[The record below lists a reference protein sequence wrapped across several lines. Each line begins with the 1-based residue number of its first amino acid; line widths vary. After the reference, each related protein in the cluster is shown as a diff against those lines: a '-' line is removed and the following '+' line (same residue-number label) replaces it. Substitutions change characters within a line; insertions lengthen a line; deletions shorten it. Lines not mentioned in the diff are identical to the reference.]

1 MASHTASQRYP
12 STRGGSYDVKLAFEV
27 FSLYILPSEIPSAD
41 LKDLIKRSYST
52 FRDPGVAPIVTL
64 DKEKNI
70 HLLELFHGPTFAFK
84 DESGK
89 TGRDREHLT
98 VIRATSGDTGS
109 AAIYASPVQEA
120 QMTTVMDAN
129 VHNLVVDGTFDDCQS
144 LITSQDFVKA
154 LFADPKINKTHRLAA
169 INSINFSRILAQ
181 ITYYFTHPLTLLC
194 LRRHNLLRRAHRQF
208 GEREVQEEALHGADA
223 AGGLPEDGAQAHG
236 DGVKETLSPAMDIL
250 VSSNFERLLWYLA
263 YSVCNTPSTPTPE
276 RRATAGTHVRSRLS
290 AIKTDGGFA
299 VDEAIVAAARAD
311 FESECVSDE
320 ETLSTTSAVYNAPS
334 PAMAQTA
341 AAGTTGAG
349 YTLDPHSAVGIT
361 AALRSA
367 ARNPVPRTH
376 HVSLATAHPAKFS
389 RAVEMALQGAYGF
402 SFDAVLPEEF
412 RGLEDKPG
420 RVTVAKKGE
429 GWEGVRRIVVAEVE
443 AERAAAENKGMT

>member
-1 MASHTASQRYP
+1 M
-12 STRGGSYDVKLAFEV
+12 
-27 FSLYILPSEIPSAD
+27 
-41 LKDLIKRSYST
+41 
-52 FRDPGVAPIVTL
+52 
-64 DKEKNI
+64 
-70 HLLELFHGPTFAFK
+70 
-84 DESGK
+84 
-89 TGRDREHLT
+89 
-98 VIRATSGDTGS
+98 
-109 AAIYASPVQEA
+109 
-120 QMTTVMDAN
+120 
-129 VHNLVVDGTFDDCQS
+129 
-144 LITSQDFVKA
+144 
-154 LFADPKINKTHRLAA
+154 
-169 INSINFSRILAQ
+169 
-181 ITYYFTHPLTLLC
+181 
-194 LRRHNLLRRAHRQF
+194 
-208 GEREVQEEALHGADA
+208 
-223 AGGLPEDGAQAHG
+223 
-236 DGVKETLSPAMDIL
+236 KETLSPAMDIL